1 MRRFLRRLT
10 LGLWVIW
17 ASRRREPHEA
27 ERGSQSLEWVGLGF
41 VVMAIMATAYDAV
54 AHGGLGAGVGQ
65 ALTNFIKTHIAQ

>member
-10 LGLWVIW
+10 VGLWLVW
-17 ASRRREPHEA
+17 ASRRRGRDE

-54 AHGGLGAGVGQ
+54 AHGGLGASVGQ
-65 ALTNFIKTHIAQ
+65 ALANFIKSHIAQ